1 MNQFV
6 EYLNSA
12 DTIVLDGA
20 MGTMLMAAGLSS
32 GGAPEEWNVSNPDPI
47 RAVHRDYIAAG
58 SRLIL
63 TNSFGGTRFRLEAH
77 DLGDRVIEL
86 NRAAAEVARAEADS
100 APFPV
105 FVAGSMGPTGEL
117 MAPLGSLT
125 YEDARDAFAEQAQGL
140 TAGGVDV
147 LWVETMSDLNEVKA
161 AVEGA
166 RSVSDLPI
174 VATMSFDTHGRT
186 MMGTTAEQAAQVLG
200 QLDLLA
206 MGANCG
212 ANLADTEAAVQ
223 AMHEA
228 YPQMLIVAKANAG
241 IPNMEGDELVY
252 DGTPEVMGAYAQRA
266 HAAGARLIGACCGSS
281 AAHIQAIDEALN

>member
-6 EYLNSA
+6 EYFNSA
-12 DTIVLDGA
+12 ETVVLDGA
-20 MGTMLMAAGLSS
+20 MGTMLMAAGLS
-32 GGAPEEWNVSNPDPI
+32 GGAPEEWNVSHPDQI
-47 RAVHRDYIAAG
+47 RAVHRDYITAG

-63 TNSFGGTRFRLEAH
+63 TNSFGGTRFRLQGH
-77 DLGDRVIEL
+77 GLGDRVVEL
-86 NRAAAEVARAEADS
+86 NRAAAEVARAEAD
-100 APFPV
+100 AALYPV

-117 MAPLGSLT
+117 MVPFGSLT
-125 YEDARDAFAEQAQGL
+125 YEGAREAFAEQARGL
-140 TAGGVDV
+140 AAGGVDV

-174 VATMSFDTHGRT
+174 VATMSFDTNGRT
-186 MMGTTAEQAAQVLG
+186 MMGTTPQQAAEVLG

-228 YPQMLIVAKANAG
+228 YPQMTIVAKANAG
-241 IPNMEGDELVY
+241 IPRMEGDELIY
-252 DGTPEVMGAYAQRA
+252 DGTPEVMGAYARRA
-266 HAAGARLIGACCGSS
+266 RAAGARLIGACCGSS
-281 AAHIQAIDEALN
+281 AAHIQAIDEALS